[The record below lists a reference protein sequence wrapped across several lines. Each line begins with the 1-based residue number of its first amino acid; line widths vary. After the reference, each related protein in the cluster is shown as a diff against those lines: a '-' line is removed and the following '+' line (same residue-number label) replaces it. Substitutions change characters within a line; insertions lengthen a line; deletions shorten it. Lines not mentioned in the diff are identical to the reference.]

1 MWRGAERGGERK
13 DCCVEQRIRE
23 SLDVVH
29 TDQYLWAQSRDG
41 GQDGGGY
48 REAWKVSNMKM
59 ISKVPGV
66 VVLNK

>member
-1 MWRGAERGGERK
+1 MWSTLISISGHRAEM
-13 DCCVEQRIRE
+13 
-23 SLDVVH
+23 
-29 TDQYLWAQSRDG
+29 G

-48 REAWKVSNMKM
+48 REAWKVSNTKM